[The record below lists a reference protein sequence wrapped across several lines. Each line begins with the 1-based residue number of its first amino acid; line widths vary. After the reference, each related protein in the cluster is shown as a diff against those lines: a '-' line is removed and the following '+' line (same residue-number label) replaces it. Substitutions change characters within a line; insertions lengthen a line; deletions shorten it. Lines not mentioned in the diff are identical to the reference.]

1 MSFIQET
8 QIERF
13 EKALWS
19 ATRRLSPEL
28 TADLTVP
35 LTRQQFYMLYF
46 INEKGTCK
54 VTDLA
59 ETMEVKPSA
68 ITVMIDRLIKHG
80 VADRRHDEID
90 RRVVWIELTDK
101 GRDVLEEVNRS
112 RKKMIRGYMADVD
125 SDQFETFLQVF
136 EQINDQI
143 AKAHAEHVEQTV
155 ELS

>member
-1 MSFIQET
+1 MSLINET

-19 ATRRLSPEL
+19 ATRKLSPEL
-28 TADLTVP
+28 TAELSIP
-35 LTRQQFYMLYF
+35 LTWQQFYMLYF
-46 INEKGTCK
+46 INDKGTCK

-80 VADRRHDEID
+80 VVDRRHDEKD

-101 GRDVLEEVNRS
+101 GRDVLEEVNVS
-112 RKKMIRGYMADVD
+112 RKKMIRGYMTDVD
-125 SDQFETFLQVF
+125 SKQFETFLRVF
-136 EQINDQI
+136 EQMNDQI
-143 AKAHAEHVEQTV
+143 TKAHAEHDYAIK
-155 ELS
+155 LS